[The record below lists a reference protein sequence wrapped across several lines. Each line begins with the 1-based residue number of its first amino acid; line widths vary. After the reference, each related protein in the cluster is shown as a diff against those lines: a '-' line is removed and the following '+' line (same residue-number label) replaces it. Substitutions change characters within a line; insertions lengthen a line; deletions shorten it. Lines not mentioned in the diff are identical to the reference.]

1 MCIADIPSRAHPL
14 SSLPAEDKRIEEMEL
29 KIDSLVSSLLLSN
42 DKMNLLKQ
50 ATAAGDFLQM
60 VKNLI
65 KGWPAY
71 KRDTPSVQDNTGHYV
86 TNYTL

>member
-1 MCIADIPSRAHPL
+1 
-14 SSLPAEDKRIEEMEL
+14 MEL
-29 KIDSLVSSLLLSN
+29 KIDSLVSSLLLSY

-50 ATAAGDFLQM
+50 ATAAGDPLEM
-60 VKNLI
+60 AKNLI

-71 KRDTPSVQDNTGHYV
+71 KRDTPSVQYNTGHYV

>member
-1 MCIADIPSRAHPL
+1 MCIADILSRAHPL
-14 SSLPAEDKRIEEMEL
+14 SSLPAEDKRIDEMEL

-50 ATAAGDFLQM
+50 EKAAGDSLQM

-65 KGWPAY
+65 NGWPAY
-71 KRDTPSVQDNTGHYV
+71 KRDTPSLQDNTGQYV